1 MLSVEG
7 KDKLDDVFHGSGKF
21 SVIKLDPWKKIN
33 MFENPAQMLKLQ

>member
-7 KDKLDDVFHGSGKF
+7 KEKLGDVFHGSGKF
-21 SVIKLDPWKKIN
+21 KGIRLDPWKKIN